1 MKKNENNYNI
11 GFKEGTEFIL
21 LQLLYCGLDSSILQS
36 ITKISNEELSQ
47 LENTVKMN
55 LIF

>member
-21 LQLLYCGLDSSILQS
+21 LQLLYYGLDSSILQS
-36 ITKISNEELSQ
+36 ITEISNEELSR